1 MNHAAIVIATA
12 AWRLG
17 VSTGL
22 TCVLLIALG
31 LAAVQA
37 QPPDFLTPFAPN
49 SPFRSP
55 IPSSAEVDQHSD
67 RIVAKISRDDALIAN
82 LTAFAIPIY
91 AADENTPRYSV
102 QCTMPDLGSCP
113 FSGHQVPIPDGA
125 APNPGS
131 DGAMVIVD
139 NSSGLSFEFWQA
151 RHANNEWT
159 TSFGAIN
166 RLDGQGWSDVGTGSA
181 TASGASR
188 LGGIIRIAEIA
199 QGDIPHALALQ
210 STYVCANVFRSPATN
225 TDGRYQGA
233 DCIPEGARIRLDPA
247 VDVNALSATS
257 AERAVAQAL
266 QTYGGYVV
274 DYGGAPLSVSFE
286 LDTTAP
292 NGTIGTVY
300 EQAGLRWDYD
310 SLPLIPWNRL
320 QVMA

>member
-1 MNHAAIVIATA
+1 
-12 AWRLG
+12 
-17 VSTGL
+17 
-22 TCVLLIALG
+22 
-31 LAAVQA
+31 
-37 QPPDFLTPFAPN
+37 
-49 SPFRSP
+49 
-55 IPSSAEVDQHSD
+55 
-67 RIVAKISRDDALIAN
+67 
-82 LTAFAIPIY
+82 
-91 AADENTPRYSV
+91 
-102 QCTMPDLGSCP
+102 
-113 FSGHQVPIPDGA
+113 
-125 APNPGS
+125 
-131 DGAMVIVD
+131 
-139 NSSGLSFEFWQA
+139 
-151 RHANNEWT
+151 
-159 TSFGAIN
+159 
-166 RLDGQGWSDVGTGSA
+166 
-181 TASGASR
+181 
-188 LGGIIRIAEIA
+188 LGGVIRIAEIA
-199 QGDIPHALALQ
+199 QGDIHHALALQ
-210 STYVCANVFRSPATN
+210 STYVCANVFRSPASN